1 MLKDTNNRRVG
12 RFRES
17 PIIHQLEDDGVLKT
31 VEAALQGSVYAIIR
45 NHKGDGYRFALRD
58 VFGGPNWEW
67 SNTPLFPIWEKCLAI
82 KKGDTDAAYRYT
94 ARIAGFILKNVLIK
108 DRRTFKQEPGF
119 GTKCYSWIDGE

>member
-1 MLKDTNNRRVG
+1 MLKETNNRRVG
-12 RFRES
+12 RFRKS
-17 PIIHQLEDDGVLKT
+17 PIIQLLEDDGVLKI

-58 VFGGPNWEW
+58 LFGGPNWEW
-67 SNTPLFPIWEKCLAI
+67 SNTPLFPIWEKCLAR

-108 DRRTFKQEPGF
+108 DRRTFKQESGF
-119 GTKCYSWIDGE
+119 GTQCYSWIEGE